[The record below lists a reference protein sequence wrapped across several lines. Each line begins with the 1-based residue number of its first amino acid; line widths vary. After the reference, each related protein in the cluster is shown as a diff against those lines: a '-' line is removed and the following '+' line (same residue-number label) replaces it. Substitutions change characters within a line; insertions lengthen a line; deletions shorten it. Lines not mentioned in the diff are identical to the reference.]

1 MSKGFASNY
10 RVVILSGFVFAA
22 FAGVGARLVWLQ
34 YLGRGP
40 LLAYVEGVRREIIV
54 QKGRR
59 GDIVDIR
66 GNILA
71 TSCSFFELGADPQVI
86 QRADSSRWP
95 QLAALVGM
103 PLPQLE
109 TILTT
114 RFRSAAPAAGTTAD
128 WGSAS
133 VAKAGWAARGTTASP
148 GQSRPSPA
156 AAADL
161 VVNTDSSDDES
172 DAAGQRTIRWAKIGD
187 DVSEATYAEIQKLGI
202 RGIVGNR
209 IYRRTYPNNELAAHV
224 IGYVNHDEQPAAG
237 MEHYADFY
245 LRGQNGWIE
254 SEKDG
259 HREEQAQFR
268 TREAPAADGYTV
280 ELSIDANIQHIA
292 EAEIDAIIKKYRP
305 QKVTV
310 IVSDPRTGSLLALAN
325 YPTFNPNAYNELP
338 KDQQSSLRNI
348 AVADQYEPGS
358 VFKIV
363 AVSGALN
370 DGLITPETRFDC
382 SLGKAADGK
391 GVLRDLPNEDI
402 SDRHYFVHP
411 ITVAEVIEHSSN
423 KGTVQVAFKLGE
435 ERFYSYV
442 RAFGFGQPTGFPS
455 GGEQV
460 GEFKAPSQWDRL
472 TFTRM
477 PIGQSVA
484 VTPLQMH
491 QAMGVI
497 ASGGLLLRP
506 RILTR
511 VRDPQGDAVF
521 QFGGNEVR
529 RVISE
534 DTARTMARLLMGVA
548 SANGTAPEAAIPGY
562 EVAGKTATAQ
572 KLEPE
577 VTSSGRTVLRYST
590 THHVASFIGFLP
602 ASRPQVEISVII
614 DDPDEH
620 MLGAVAY
627 GGKVAAP
634 CFNHIGRQLISYL
647 HIPKPGLPAP
657 VIAMGETGP

>member
-10 RVVILSGFVFAA
+10 RAVVLAGFIFTA
-22 FAGVGARLVWLQ
+22 FAGLGARLVWLQ
-34 YLGRGP
+34 AIGRGP

-59 GDIVDIR
+59 GDIVDAR

-71 TSCSFFELGADPQVI
+71 TSCSLFELGADPQEI
-86 QRADSSRWP
+86 RPADATRWP
-95 QLAALVGM
+95 RLAALVGM

-109 TILTT
+109 TILNT
-114 RFRSAAPAAGTTAD
+114 RFRSAAPAAETTAD

-133 VAKAGWAARGTTASP
+133 VAKAGWAAHGMTASP
-148 GQSRPSPA
+148 GESRPSPA
-156 AAADL
+156 AADL
-161 VVNTDSSDDES
+161 VFNSDSL
-172 DAAGQRTIRWAKIGD
+172 DADGRRPIRWAKICD

-202 RGIVGNR
+202 HGIVGNR

-224 IGYVNHDEQPAAG
+224 IGYVNHEEQPAAG

-259 HREEQAQFR
+259 RREELAQFR
-268 TREAPAADGYTV
+268 TREVPAVDGYTV

-292 EAEIDAIIKKYRP
+292 EAEIDAIVKRYQP

-310 IVSDPRTGSLLALAN
+310 IVSDPRTGFILALAN
-325 YPTFNPNAYNELP
+325 YPTFNLNTYNELP
-338 KDQQSSLRNI
+338 NDQQGDLRNI

-370 DGLITPETRFDC
+370 DGLITPETEFNC
-382 SLGKAADGK
+382 SLKQAADGK
-391 GVLRDLPNEDI
+391 GVLRDLPGEDI
-402 SDRHYFVHP
+402 SDLKYFTHP
-411 ITVAEVIEHSSN
+411 ITVAEVIQHSSN

-442 RAFGFGQPTGFPS
+442 RAFGFGQPTGFPC

-460 GEFKAPSQWDRL
+460 GEFKAPDKWDRL

-477 PIGQSVA
+477 PIGQSIA

-506 RILTR
+506 RILTL

-548 SANGTAPEAAIPGY
+548 SPNGTAPEAAIPGY

-577 VTSSGRTVLRYST
+577 VTGSGRTVLRYST
-590 THHVASFIGFLP
+590 TDHVASFIGFFP

-620 MLGAVAY
+620 KLGAVAY

-657 VIAMGETGP
+657 VIAMGEMGP